1 MALVFSGCATGVA
14 RGGRVMGGSVSVRY
28 RALVP
33 PPAPRE
39 LVTVTTRSDFGPV
52 EVTEGEFREAFSRLV
67 LEVPLR
73 VEARPPR
80 QRGGRLVRA
89 GWRSGDT
96 RWEDVERGYAREC
109 ERRGTPGDCRSLLGE
124 GPNDT
129 TLSEGDRFTLGL
141 MLSLGPAMEGA
152 AGVLGEFSEQAV
164 TAVCTGLGLYL
175 FMLVFPDPVIS
186 KGVGLAMTL
195 FLWGYL
201 GVELWGLIA
210 ATKQL
215 WEEAREA
222 RTYQEL
228 REASERYGRV
238 LGPNTMRLL
247 ILLATWRAGVK
258 GKEGMKGGGL
268 PRLSQA
274 VENAGVGG
282 GLRLPEAVAEGEAVS
297 VVEGRLTLTLP
308 AGTGAMLA
316 MQKQGEGEEGDLHH
330 IATVENEKSGLRGGP
345 WTQRFKQL
353 FAKAGM
359 SMEDP
364 ANKVRVPGHKGPHP
378 REYHEEI
385 FDRLSSAIETCR
397 TTVQCRDALT
407 RQLKSLAEEI
417 QRDGSRLNKLVT
429 RSR

>member
-1 MALVFSGCATGVA
+1 VLIALVFSGCATGVA
-14 RGGRVMGGSVSVRY
+14 PGGRMRGSGVRY
-28 RALVP
+28 RSLA
-33 PPAPRE
+33 PAPAPGE
-39 LVTVTTRSDFGPV
+39 LVTVTTRSDFAPV
-52 EVTEGEFREAFSRLV
+52 EVSEAEFREAFTRLV

-73 VEARPPR
+73 VEARPSRP
-80 QRGGRLVRA
+80 RGGGLVRTA
-89 GWRSGDT
+89 WRQGDT
-96 RWEDVERGYAREC
+96 RWGDVERGYAREC

-124 GPNDT
+124 GPQDT

-164 TAVCTGLGLYL
+164 TAVCTGLSLYL
-175 FMLVFPDPVIS
+175 FMLVFPDPVIT
-186 KGVGLAMTL
+186 KGVGVAMTL

-215 WEEAREA
+215 WEEAKAA
-222 RTYQEL
+222 RTFQEL

-258 GKEGMKGGGL
+258 GKEGMEGRGL
-268 PRLSQA
+268 PRFNQA
-274 VENAGVGG
+274 VENAAEGG
-282 GLRLPEAVAEGEAVS
+282 RLRLPEAVAEAEAVS
-297 VVEGRLTLTLP
+297 VAEGRLKLTLP
-308 AGTGAMLA
+308 AGSGAILA
-316 MQKQGEGEEGDLHH
+316 MQRQGEDQEGDLHH
-330 IATVENEKSGLRGGP
+330 IATVENEKSALRGGP

-378 REYHEEI
+378 KEYHERVYR
-385 FDRLSSAIETCR
+385 RLKEAVENCET
-397 TTVQCRDALT
+397 TAQCREALT
-407 RQLKSLAEEI
+407 KELERLAAQL
-417 QRDGSRLNKLVT
+417 RDVGSELNKLVT
-429 RSR
+429 RSQ